1 MSGMAGTRLRRPVI
15 PFSVSGIPKTSQL
28 DKPCFLL
35 PAGSLDQ
42 RLVFVDFFDKAS
54 QQSSATDPFFLRQAY
69 MDSRLVNIGFGNAV
83 KVGRILAVVNPGS
96 SPIRKLKEEARLEK
110 KLIDVTEGR
119 RTRAIIVLDSGHL
132 VLSSVQ
138 PETISQRL
146 LAMDLDQRNPKQM
159 LSKTKQEEHHE

>member
-1 MSGMAGTRLRRPVI
+1 
-15 PFSVSGIPKTSQL
+15 
-28 DKPCFLL
+28 
-35 PAGSLDQ
+35 
-42 RLVFVDFFDKAS
+42 
-54 QQSSATDPFFLRQAY
+54 

-146 LAMDLDQRNPKQM
+146 LAMDIAPRKPKLM
-159 LSKTKQEEHHE
+159 LSKASQEENRE